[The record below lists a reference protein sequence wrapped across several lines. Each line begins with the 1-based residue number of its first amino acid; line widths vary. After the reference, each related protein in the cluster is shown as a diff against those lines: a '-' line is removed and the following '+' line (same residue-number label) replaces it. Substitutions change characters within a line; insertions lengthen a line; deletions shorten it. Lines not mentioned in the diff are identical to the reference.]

1 MRLLKH
7 NSAGEFCLT
16 EDIFDDDKIP
26 PYAILSHTWR
36 DGQEV
41 TFQELIDGTGKGKP
55 GYEKIQ
61 FSGEQAKRDGLQYFW
76 VDTCCINKSNNSEL
90 TEAINSM
97 FRWYRSASRCY
108 VYLSDVSSP
117 VFDTNDG
124 LGNVLPESAFRASR
138 WFSRGW
144 TLQELLAPSSVKF
157 FSREGKLLGDKKTLE
172 RQVHEITG
180 IAVSALQGAPLS
192 QFSVD
197 ERFSWARNRQT
208 SRKEDKAYSLLG
220 IFNVHMPLI
229 YGEETENAFRRLLE
243 EIGKSSKGECT
254 DIDAKSD
261 IRSLFILFFS
271 SLHTTDTL
279 KDTVKGEP
287 KTGDPRTQPM
297 SDVGESTL
305 TNVSQSAVGSV
316 RLCLLSLD
324 GGGLRGLSSLYILKT
339 IMTYLNAERNK
350 NGLKEIEKPCEAF
363 DLIGGTS
370 TGG

>member
-1 MRLLKH
+1 MSLCRMFRALYSTPTMGSAMCSLNRL
-7 NSAGEFCLT
+7 F
-16 EDIFDDDKIP
+16 
-26 PYAILSHTWR
+26 
-36 DGQEV
+36 GQ
-41 TFQELIDGTGKGKP
+41 
-55 GYEKIQ
+55 
-61 FSGEQAKRDGLQYFW
+61 ADGL
-76 VDTCCINKSNNSEL
+76 V
-90 TEAINSM
+90 
-97 FRWYRSASRCY
+97 
-108 VYLSDVSSP
+108 V
-117 VFDTNDG
+117 
-124 LGNVLPESAFRASR
+124 
-138 WFSRGW
+138 GW

-229 YGEETENAFRRLLE
+229 YGEPTENAFRRLLE

-261 IRSLFILFFS
+261 IRPLFILVFS
-271 SLHTTDTL
+271 SLHTTNTL
-279 KDTVKGEP
+279 KDTLKGEP